1 MNRRC
6 TLHADG
12 GWPRVILLLGLVV
25 AGCSDAGPRS
35 YQGYAE
41 GEYVRVAAP
50 VAGRLDLL
58 AVQRGAAIKAGT
70 TLFMLERAAEEAA
83 RMEAARRV
91 EKAEAQLADLN
102 KGSRPDDLAAL
113 AARQAQAE
121 ADLDL
126 AAIQLQRQERLVAT
140 RTATREGLDQARATY
155 RRQQAR
161 VAELAAQLR
170 SARLPAR
177 VDQIAAAAAELEAAR
192 AALIRAQWQLDQKT
206 VAATVTGVVDD
217 TLYAQGEWVP
227 AGNPVVSILPP
238 ENIKVRFFV
247 PEPLLGNLRLG
258 QSVDLAC
265 DGCGSPIPA
274 QISFI
279 AAQAEY
285 TPPVIYS
292 RENRTKLVFLVE
304 AIPDPAD
311 ATRLHPGQPVDVT
324 LR

>member
-1 MNRRC
+1 
-6 TLHADG
+6 L
-12 GWPRVILLLGLVV
+12 ILLLGLVV
-25 AGCSDAGPRS
+25 VGCSDAGPRS

-206 VAATVTGVVDD
+206 VAATVAGVVDD
-217 TLYAQGEWVP
+217 TLYVQGEWVP

>member
-1 MNRRC
+1 
-6 TLHADG
+6 L
-12 GWPRVILLLGLVV
+12 ILLLGLVV
-25 AGCSDAGPRS
+25 VGCSDAGPRS

-50 VAGRLDLL
+50 AAGRLDLL

-91 EKAEAQLADLN
+91 EKAEAQWADLN

-247 PEPLLGNLRLG
+247 PEPLLGNLRLR

>member
-1 MNRRC
+1 
-6 TLHADG
+6 
-12 GWPRVILLLGLVV
+12 
-25 AGCSDAGPRS
+25 
-35 YQGYAE
+35 
-41 GEYVRVAAP
+41 
-50 VAGRLDLL
+50 
-58 AVQRGAAIKAGT
+58 
-70 TLFMLERAAEEAA
+70 
-83 RMEAARRV
+83 
-91 EKAEAQLADLN
+91 
-102 KGSRPDDLAAL
+102 
-113 AARQAQAE
+113 
-121 ADLDL
+121 
-126 AAIQLQRQERLVAT
+126 
-140 RTATREGLDQARATY
+140 
-155 RRQQAR
+155 
-161 VAELAAQLR
+161 LAAQLR

-192 AALIRAQWQLDQKT
+192 AALVRAQWQLDQKI

-217 TLYAQGEWVP
+217 TLYVQGEWVP